1 MEVRILHRFRDE
13 ADYSKVYLVG
23 ETVTF
28 EDERAEYL
36 MSLGLVEKAD
46 DAKARRRAT
55 AARKTSAKAA
65 VTE

>member
-13 ADYSKVYLVG
+13 ADYNKVYLVG
-23 ETVTF
+23 EAVTF

-46 DAKARRRAT
+46 DAKARRRAA